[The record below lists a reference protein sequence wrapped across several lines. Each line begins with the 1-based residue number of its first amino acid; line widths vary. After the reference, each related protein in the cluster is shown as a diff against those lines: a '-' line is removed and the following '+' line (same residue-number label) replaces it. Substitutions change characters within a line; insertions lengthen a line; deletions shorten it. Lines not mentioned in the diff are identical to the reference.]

1 MHNLD
6 HSILHK
12 IVRSAKK
19 SILDSLRVVDI
30 NSAIFVTVQ
39 REQPCNIIAVKIRM
53 CPPVELLLGI

>member
-1 MHNLD
+1 
-6 HSILHK
+6 
-12 IVRSAKK
+12 
-19 SILDSLRVVDI
+19 VVDI